1 MPAIKI
7 EYKTKL
13 GYLFERFFMT
23 KFTFEKL
30 VKSEKLRNELANHS
44 DWLIRIAKE
53 KGFIDAAISHAKA
66 KKRVQ
71 DELNLI
77 PTSET
82 RK

>member
-1 MPAIKI
+1 
-7 EYKTKL
+7 L
-13 GYLFERFFMT
+13 Q

-30 VKSEKLRNELANHS
+30 VKSEKLRNEFFDHY

-53 KGFIDAAISHAKA
+53 KGFIDAALALAKA

-77 PTSET
+77 IYY
-82 RK
+82 

>member
-1 MPAIKI
+1 MQ
-7 EYKTKL
+7 
-13 GYLFERFFMT
+13 

-30 VKSEKLRNELANHS
+30 VKSENSRNQFFDHY

-53 KGFIDAAISHAKA
+53 KGFIDAAIAHAKA

-77 PTSET
+77 IDI
-82 RK
+82 